1 MISITDQGAWEY
13 HAGAL
18 PLILSNLVKG
28 ESGIKALSSSS
39 SSSLDLGN
47 PSELMGILG
56 AGRRK
61 LGLGSMGQAKAGLEA
76 HMRPPAVGG
85 AGGASGAPRGALVAP
100 GHGADSAPRAGPHRG
115 QAPPSRPVAGL
126 EGVPRTMV
134 VPPTE
139 QLGGPAPGGNGGG
152 DEVLVSVRIER
163 EEVCA
168 IHPAP
173 DEWMQEMILY
183 QKHGNTPNDSTRA
196 RKVVTRVVR
205 IAWRRGDAL
214 RIAVAVR
221 VPLGA
226 DWRDRA
232 GRRGWCESRGCAA
245 GRCGS
250 PWPCGYRWARIGVIV
265 RGDAGGANRVAE
277 GRRAVAGR
285 VPLALGA
292 DWRDRAGRRGWCE
305 SRGGGATRCGSLWPG
320 GYRWATGADRRDRA
334 RKLGLGSMGQAKA
347 GLEAHM
353 RPPAVGGA
361 GGASGAPRGAL
372 VAPGHGADSA
382 PRAGP
387 HRGQAPPFAPRR
399 GAGGGVRLG
408 DGV

>member
-1 MISITDQGAWEY
+1 
-13 HAGAL
+13 
-18 PLILSNLVKG
+18 
-28 ESGIKALSSSS
+28 
-39 SSSLDLGN
+39 
-47 PSELMGILG
+47 MGILG

-85 AGGASGAPRGALVAP
+85 AGGASGAPAGALVAP
-100 GHGADSAPRAGPHRG
+100 GHGAASAPSAGPHRG
-115 QAPPSRPVAGL
+115 QAPPSAPSRDRRGCETWGWRVRCGGVACEAGYVDHVAQ
-126 EGVPRTMV
+126 VPRTMV

-139 QLGGPAPGGNGGG
+139 QLGGPAPRGNGGG

-196 RKVVTRVVR
+196 RKVVAMAPSYQIIDDGSTLPTRLRSGDALRIAVAVRVPLGDVHGSARSCGGATRVVR

-232 GRRGWCESRGCAA
+232 GRRGWCESRG
-245 GRCGS
+245 
-250 PWPCGYRWARIGVIV
+250 
-265 RGDAGGANRVAE
+265 
-277 GRRAVAGR
+277 
-285 VPLALGA
+285 
-292 DWRDRAGRRGWCE
+292 
-305 SRGGGATRCGSLWPG
+305 GGATRCGSLWPG
-320 GYRWATGADRRDRA
+320 GYHWATGADRRDRA

-361 GGASGAPRGAL
+361 GGASGDPGGAL
-372 VAPGHGADSA
+372 VAPGHGAASA
-382 PRAGP
+382 PSAGP
-387 HRGQAPPFAPRR
+387 HRGQAPPSRPV
-399 GAGGGVRLG
+399 AGPEGV
-408 DGV
+408 